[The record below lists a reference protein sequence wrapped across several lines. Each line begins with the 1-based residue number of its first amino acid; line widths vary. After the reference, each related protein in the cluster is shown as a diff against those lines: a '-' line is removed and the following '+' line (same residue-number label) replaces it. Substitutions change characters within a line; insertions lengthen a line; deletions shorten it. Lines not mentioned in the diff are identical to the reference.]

1 MSEQADRQIPPIQI
15 AEKLIAAHG
24 GSRARTLMGTLEFLK
39 LYGREGVLERKVLS
53 EATLYRDL
61 ADIRVAG
68 LLEPLESAERLGA
81 AMIKLWE
88 MVELMYGENPTV
100 PGRLMRRELE
110 RGWAERD
117 AVSGELGTA

>member
-1 MSEQADRQIPPIQI
+1 MSEQADRPMPPIEI

-24 GSRARTLMGTLEFLK
+24 GSRARTLMGTIEFIQ

-61 ADIRVAG
+61 ADIRAAG
-68 LLEPLESAERLGA
+68 LLESLESAERLGA
-81 AMIKLWE
+81 AMIKLWD
-88 MVELMYGENPTV
+88 MVELMYGENATI
-100 PGRLMRRELE
+100 PGRLIRRELE

-117 AVSGELGTA
+117 AHSVVGTA

>member
-1 MSEQADRQIPPIQI
+1 MSDKADRIMPPIEI

-24 GSRARTLMGTLEFLK
+24 GSRARTLMGTLEFLQ

-61 ADIRVAG
+61 ADIRAAG
-68 LLEPLESAERLGA
+68 LFEPLEAADRLGS
-81 AMIKLWE
+81 AMVKLWE

-100 PGRLMRRELE
+100 PGRLIRREME
-110 RGWAERD
+110 RLWAERD
-117 AVSGELGTA
+117 GAAEVGTA

>member
-1 MSEQADRQIPPIQI
+1 MSEQADRQMPPIEI
-15 AEKLIAAHG
+15 AEKLIGAHG
-24 GSRARTLMGTLEFLK
+24 GSRARTLMGTLDFLR

-61 ADIRVAG
+61 ADIRLAG

-81 AMIKLWE
+81 AMMKLWD
-88 MVELMYGENPTV
+88 MVELMYGENATI

-110 RGWAERD
+110 QVWVGRD
-117 AVSGELGTA
+117 AVSGKLGTA